1 MAEHIS
7 AEAGALAKASR
18 PLRKRGRASSR
29 RSPRVRGEIEQ
40 MGSYWS
46 GDAATAFT
54 RMVNAW
60 DEKTSSINNQLN
72 QLEQSLRSTEQEQER
87 YEQETQQ
94 STSKIA
100 SMLS

>member
-7 AEAGALAKASR
+7 AEAGALANGQQAVAEAR
-18 PLRKRGRASSR
+18 QGIQQEIT
-29 RSPRVRGEIEQ
+29 RVRGEIEQ

>member
-1 MAEHIS
+1 
-7 AEAGALAKASR
+7 
-18 PLRKRGRASSR
+18 
-29 RSPRVRGEIEQ
+29 

-72 QLEQSLRSTEQEQER
+72 QLEQSLRSTEQEQEQER